1 MNQDVSCTHSW
12 HTEDKIY
19 SMRKTIFSYRQVIGM
34 NIIGN
39 GNMMKLTNP
48 SNYVTKFRQK
58 ETKKRTT
65 KKMYTTIIN
74 TLCLF
79 LPLKRDQI
87 CQL

>member
-1 MNQDVSCTHSW
+1 
-12 HTEDKIY
+12 
-19 SMRKTIFSYRQVIGM
+19 M